1 MNYVSVAIFAF
12 FGAITRYAIS
22 LWLTP
27 VHGFPVATL
36 AVNLAGCFLLAF
48 ITHYLGEVTKL
59 PSMIITGMG
68 TGFVGSMTTFSTFS
82 KESWQLFKQHA
93 WGLVVTYDGIS
104 LIGGLILSLFA
115 IWLSQ
120 QLVARRGRS

>member
-1 MNYVSVAIFAF
+1 M
-12 FGAITRYAIS
+12 
-22 LWLTP
+22 
-27 VHGFPVATL
+27 
-36 AVNLAGCFLLAF
+36 VNLAGCFLLAF

-82 KESWQLFKQHA
+82 KESFQLFKQHA
-93 WGLVVTYDGIS
+93 WGLVLTYDGIS
-104 LIGGLILSLFA
+104 LIGGPLLSLLA